1 MRIVF
6 AGTPDFSVPVLESLI
21 AECANSEMSIAA
33 VYTQPDRPAGRGR
46 RMSTSPVK
54 KTAAAAGLRIEQ
66 PETLKTPAEQET
78 LAGFDADLIVVV
90 AYGLLFPKA
99 ALEAP
104 RIACVNVHASV
115 LPRWR
120 GAAPIQRALLA
131 GDERTGVS
139 IMKMSAGLDEGPVY
153 LSRELEIRPDE
164 TGTTLHE
171 RLAQLGAKTLMEALP
186 GIMDG
191 TTQPQPQDETQA
203 CYATK
208 IGKSDAHLDFAL
220 DAGQLERMVRAF
232 NAWPVAWCRWRSNDQ
247 AAENT
252 LRIWE
257 ARAAVEE
264 TQGLPPGPV
273 VSAGKDGIRI
283 ATADGDL
290 IAERLQLPGRKPL
303 AAADFSNSCD
313 LVGLRLY

>member
-6 AGTPDFSVPVLESLI
+6 AGTPDFSVPVLEALI
-21 AECANSEMSIAA
+21 AECEYSAMSIVA

-54 KTAAAAGLRIEQ
+54 KMAAAAGIRIEQ
-66 PETLKTPAEQET
+66 PETLKAPADQET
-78 LAGFDADLIVVV
+78 LASLEADLIVVV

-99 ALEAP
+99 VLELP

-120 GAAPIQRALLA
+120 GAAPIQRAILA

-139 IMKMSAGLDEGPVY
+139 IMKMSEGLDEGPVY
-153 LSRELEIRPDE
+153 LSRELAIGPAE

-186 GIMDG
+186 GILDG

-203 CYATK
+203 CYAAK

-232 NAWPVAWCRWRSNDQ
+232 NAWPVAWCRWRGSDR
-247 AAENT
+247 AEENT

-257 ARAAVEE
+257 ARAAAKDAP
-264 TQGLPPGPV
+264 GLAPGTV
-273 VSAGKDGIRI
+273 ISGGKDGIRI
-283 ATADGDL
+283 ATATGDL

>member
-1 MRIVF
+1 VRIIF
-6 AGTPDFSVPVLESLI
+6 AGTPDFSMPVLEALI
-21 AECANSEMSIAA
+21 AQCEHSAMSIVA

-46 RMSTSPVK
+46 RMSTSPIK
-54 KTAAAAGLRIEQ
+54 KMAAAAGIRIEQ
-66 PETLKTPAEQET
+66 PETLKAPADQEK
-78 LAGFDADLIVVV
+78 LASLEADLIVVV

-99 ALEAP
+99 VLDLP

-120 GAAPIQRALLA
+120 GAAPIQRAILA

-139 IMKMSAGLDEGPVY
+139 IMKMSEGLDEGPVY
-153 LSRELEIRPDE
+153 LSRELAIGPAE

-186 GIMDG
+186 GILDG

-203 CYATK
+203 CYAAK

-232 NAWPVAWCRWRSNDQ
+232 NAWPVAWCRWRGSDR
-247 AAENT
+247 AEEKT

-257 ARAAVEE
+257 ARAAA
-264 TQGLPPGPV
+264 TDTPGLAPGTV
-273 VSAGKDGIRI
+273 ISAGKDGIRI
-283 ATADGDL
+283 ATATGDL

-303 AAADFSNSCD
+303 TAADFSNSSD